1 MSEDSRKLTTDKKRW
16 MAITKGDQDVARN
29 YLAEMG
35 YKLASNEKLD
45 PVDSWRLGWALVRF
59 TGDPAAFLWFSRRGP
74 RSKKIEEKV
83 NVWEKVKEQQAGLK
97 EGEVSQLEAFA
108 SVAEELGFTE
118 FKVKSN
124 YEEIENYLRDRRM
137 PSDLP

>member
-16 MAITKGDQDVARN
+16 MALTNAAQDVARN

-59 TGDPAAFLWFSRRGP
+59 TGNPAAFLWFPRPGP
-74 RSKKIEEKV
+74 QSKKTEEKV
-83 NVWEKVKEQQAGLK
+83 NVWEKVKEQQA

-118 FKVKSN
+118 AKVKSN
-124 YEEIENYLRDRRM
+124 YEEIESYLRD
-137 PSDLP
+137 L